1 MRRPSNGT
9 EQMSES
15 FEFSEENL
23 ALARNIIARYPEGR
37 QHSAVLPLLD
47 LAQRQ
52 NAGHASD
59 AVIDAISEM
68 LDMPRI
74 RVMEV
79 ASFYTMIN
87 LKPVGKYH
95 LQCCTTT
102 PCWLRGSN
110 EVVDA
115 IRKHL
120 GIDFGQVTDDGMFSM
135 LEVECLGG
143 CVNAPIVQV
152 NDDFYEDLDADS
164 MRAILKS
171 LQAGE
176 TPEPGPQVERQ
187 TSAPVGGPT
196 TLTDAELAKG

>member
-1 MRRPSNGT
+1 
-9 EQMSES
+9 MSES
-15 FEFSEENL
+15 FKFNDENL
-23 ALARNIIARYPEGR
+23 EKVKKIVARYPEGR
-37 QHSAVLPLLD
+37 QQSAVLPLLD

-52 NAGHASD
+52 NDGYASD
-59 AVIDAISEM
+59 AVIDAVAEA

-87 LKPVGKYH
+87 RKPVGKYH

-102 PCWLRGSN
+102 PCWLRGSS

-115 IRKHL
+115 IRKHI
-120 GIDFGQVTDDGMFSM
+120 GIDFGEVTEDGLFSM

-152 NDDFYEDLDADS
+152 NDDFFEDLDAES
-164 MRAILKS
+164 VVKLLKS

-176 TPEPGPQVERQ
+176 YPEPGPQIDRQ
-187 TSAPVGGPT
+187 KSAPVGGAL
-196 TLTDAELAKG
+196 TLTDSDAAKG

>member
-1 MRRPSNGT
+1 MTDFFKFNDET
-9 EQMSES
+9 LEK
-15 FEFSEENL
+15 
-23 ALARNIIARYPEGR
+23 AKAVIARYPEGR
-37 QHSAVLPLLD
+37 QHSAVLPVLD

-52 NAGHASD
+52 NGGHASD
-59 AVIDAISEM
+59 AVIDAVSEL

-79 ASFYTMIN
+79 ATFYTMIN

-102 PCWLRGSN
+102 PCWLRGSS

-120 GIDFGQVTDDGMFSM
+120 GIDYGETTQDGLFSM
-135 LEVECLGG
+135 VEVECLGA

-152 NDDFYEDLDADS
+152 NDDFYEDLDAKSVVKLLED
-164 MRAILKS
+164 LK
-171 LQAGE
+171 AGKA
-176 TPEPGPQVERQ
+176 PQHGTQIERQ

-196 TLTDAELAKG
+196 VLTESGAAEG

>member
-1 MRRPSNGT
+1 
-9 EQMSES
+9 MSES

-23 ALARNIIARYPEGR
+23 ALARKIIARYPEGR

-59 AVIDAISEM
+59 AVIDAISDL

-164 MRAILKS
+164 MLAILKA
-171 LQAGE
+171 LQAGA
-176 TPEPGPQVERQ
+176 TPAPGPQVERQ
-187 TSAPVGGPT
+187 TSAPAGGPT

>member
-1 MRRPSNGT
+1 
-9 EQMSES
+9 MSES
-15 FEFSEENL
+15 FKFNDENL
-23 ALARNIIARYPEGR
+23 EKVKEIVACYPEGR
-37 QHSAVLPLLD
+37 QHSAVLPVID

-52 NAGHASD
+52 NNGHASD
-59 AVIDAISEM
+59 AVIDAVAEV

-87 LKPVGKYH
+87 RKPVGKYH

-102 PCWLRGSN
+102 PCWLRGSS

-115 IRKHL
+115 IRTHI
-120 GIDFGQVTDDGMFSM
+120 GIDFGQMTEDGLFSM

-152 NDDFYEDLDADS
+152 NDDFFEDLDAES
-164 MRAILKS
+164 VVKLLKS

-176 TPEPGPQVERQ
+176 YPEPGPQIDRQ
-187 TSAPVGGPT
+187 GSAPVGGPL
-196 TLTDAELAKG
+196 TLTSDDVVGGADGAKG

>member
-1 MRRPSNGT
+1 
-9 EQMSES
+9 MSES
-15 FEFSEENL
+15 FKFTDENL
-23 ALARNIIARYPEGR
+23 AKAKKIIARYPEGR
-37 QHSAVLPLLD
+37 QQSAVLGLLD

-52 NAGHASD
+52 NDNYASD
-59 AVIDAISEM
+59 AVIDAVASM
-68 LDMPRI
+68 LGMPRI

-87 LKPVGKYH
+87 RKPVGKYH

-102 PCWLRGSN
+102 PCWLRGSS

-115 IRKHL
+115 MKKHL
-120 GIDFGQVTDDGMFSM
+120 GIDFGEVTKDGTFSM
-135 LEVECLGG
+135 LEVECVGA
-143 CVNAPIVQV
+143 CVNAPVVQI

-164 MRAILKS
+164 IVKILKA

-176 TPEPGPQVERQ
+176 TTKPGPQIDRQ

-196 TLTDAELAKG
+196 TLKDIGMAKG